1 MSADRRPGVEDM
13 SPNAGPIGP
22 GAEDMSAKAGPQIAG
37 RASLSD
43 LALDRPVMIGMLL
56 LAILVL
62 GAIATARLP
71 LAFLPAGG
79 TARVSLRINLQR
91 TSPEL
96 VEREII
102 RPVEEAM
109 AGLRGL
115 QRIQVGSGGWG
126 VRVNLEFVAGTDI
139 AARKAEIRER
149 FDRIRGTLPD
159 AISRV
164 TLDSWGR
171 SDDAVV
177 KLRLASDSDLTR
189 SYDLIERHVV
199 RPIERIP
206 GVSRVEL
213 EGVEPRELEVALDLE
228 ALRRAGVSAQA
239 VSTAVREAR
248 QGRSLG
254 VLREDAT
261 QPGVRAPP
269 VDADPQAF
277 AALPVP
283 RSRGAAAAA
292 TSAATTA
299 PRTTAS
305 TSTAGTAASSS
316 MSSGTAAPA
325 VSATASLTAQGP
337 QGIGARSNTASVGP
351 GVYTSTP
358 VGAGVAP
365 ATASAVGQSNAAP
378 PARVGEVA
386 RVEVHPRE
394 NRNFRSLDGR
404 LGVDLSVYA
413 DAGASPVNV
422 AHAVNGVV
430 EELQASPRLGG
441 ISAVVYHD
449 QGKIIL
455 KTLADLRDTGIY
467 GGVLGVA
474 MLWLF
479 LRRWGVTM
487 VAALCIPLT
496 ILATCGVLL
505 IRGEELNCI
514 VLLGLVLGV
523 GMLVDNAVVITEAI
537 ELQAQRGLPARAAVR
552 AGGREVGLATVAST
566 LSSVIVF
573 LPLVFGDPAN
583 PMSALLAPLGLTFA
597 IVLLCSLFVSQTLV
611 PLVMPTIL
619 KHGGVAQGTG
629 RSGRILGP
637 LTAAYGRLITLTLR
651 FRRTA
656 LVLGLG
662 LAASAVIPSRL
673 LTFNLSDLDPKPD
686 WVEVSMQFV
695 GSPGYKEIGERVR
708 VVEEAILA
716 KKDALAVTHISCA
729 YSDFWARCNVHPI
742 ARADSEAD
750 AEAFTKTVK
759 QALPEQAGVRYLV
772 GENNR
777 GQMRGNPDR
786 HEIELAIKG
795 EDMGVL
801 MDLAEKAAAHLRAT
815 LPRGSADNP
824 ESGGVDTVIGPYDEG
839 SRELH
844 VRLDG
849 ALLRRYGLRADN
861 VARLIQTAFQGT
873 PLGQVR
879 SPEGQIELRLSAGN
893 RTGGAGD
900 GPTIEEL
907 RDLPIPLADGGEV
920 TVGGI
925 AALAPTRSP
934 FFIQR
939 LDRETQVKV
948 KARFFT
954 PEPEKNRELVKKAM
968 ESFVFPAGYSSGE
981 WSRWGR
987 TQRSNIEVLIDL
999 GLCLL
1004 LVYAVMASLF
1014 ESFLQPFAILA
1025 TCLLGCVGA
1034 PWLMWW
1040 TGTTVDTTAMIG
1052 LFILIGIAV
1061 NNGIML
1067 IDRAIQLRAAGMTR
1081 DAALAAAGADRLR
1094 PILMTAGTTVLGLVP
1109 MMIHHP
1115 TLAGVYYHAIALI
1128 LVGGLASSTVMT
1140 LVFLPATYSLID
1152 DLARAGRSVWRRVA
1166 R

>member
-1 MSADRRPGVEDM
+1 
-13 SPNAGPIGP
+13 
-22 GAEDMSAKAGPQIAG
+22 MSAKAGPQIAG

-159 AISRV
+159 AITRV

-277 AALPVP
+277 AALPVA
-283 RSRGAAAAA
+283 RSRGAPGAA
-292 TSAATTA
+292 SAATTA
-299 PRTTAS
+299 PRTSSTAAASTAS
-305 TSTAGTAASSS
+305 TAASSS
-316 MSSGTAAPA
+316 MSSGTSATTAPA
-325 VSATASLTAQGP
+325 VSATAPLAAQGP

-365 ATASAVGQSNAAP
+365 ATASAVGQTSTTV

-413 DAGASPVNV
+413 DAGASPVDV
-422 AHAVNGVV
+422 ARAVNGVV

-467 GGVLGVA
+467 GGLLGVA

-479 LRRWGVTM
+479 LRRWGVTL

-566 LSSVIVF
+566 VSSVIVF

-597 IVLLCSLFVSQTLV
+597 TVLLCSLFVSQTLV
-611 PLVMPTIL
+611 PLVMPAVL
-619 KHGGVAQGTG
+619 KRGGVAEGTG
-629 RSGRILGP
+629 RSGRLLGP
-637 LTAAYGRLITLTLR
+637 LIAGYGRLIALTLR

-662 LAASAVIPSRL
+662 LAASAVIPSQRL
-673 LTFNLSDLDPKPD
+673 TYNLSDIDPKPD

-716 KKDALAVTHISCA
+716 KKDALAVTHVSCA
-729 YSDFWARCNVHPI
+729 YSDFWGRCDVHPI
-742 ARADSEAD
+742 ARAASEAD

-759 QALPEQAGVRYLV
+759 QALPEQPGVRYLV

-786 HEIELAIKG
+786 HEVELAIKG

-844 VRLDG
+844 VKLDG
-849 ALLRRYGLRADN
+849 ALLRRYGLRADD

-893 RTGGAGD
+893 RAGGAGD
-900 GPTIEEL
+900 GPTLEEL

-925 AALAPTRSP
+925 AALEPTRSP

-987 TQRSNIEVLIDL
+987 AQRSNIEVLIDL

-1109 MMIHHP
+1109 MLIHHP